1 MAVGVMLVDDHPHFR
16 RAMRE
21 MISQMPGFDVVSECE
36 SGEAS
41 LGQVASTRPSLVL
54 MDVRMPGMGGV
65 AAAREIRNQHP
76 DTVVVLVSAEEADSC
91 LPEDARA
98 PGVLE
103 FARKQDLR
111 PRFLSDLWARYRR
124 G

>member
-16 RAMRE
+16 QAMRE
-21 MISQMPGFDVVSECE
+21 MISQMPDFDVVSECE

-41 LGQVASTRPSLVL
+41 LGQVASTRPALVL

-65 AAAREIRNQHP
+65 AAAREIRDLHP
-76 DTVVVLVSAEEADSC
+76 ATVVVLVSAEEPDSC
-91 LPEDARA
+91 LPESARTA
-98 PGVLE
+98 TPLE
-103 FARKQDLR
+103 FVRKQDLR
-111 PRFLSDLWARYRR
+111 PRFLADLWDRHRP